1 MGCNLHMTSDH
12 IMLYCCFCI
21 FTSPYVMFYQLISFY
36 IFIMSRSNYTK
47 RTFRKET
54 KKHQIQLVQKFPHK
68 SILKGSPFFRLGEAG
83 GTRRSCNVWAPV
95 AVSHEPPVGS
105 ANDLQGSLGVPL
117 LVVEF

>member
-1 MGCNLHMTSDH
+1 
-12 IMLYCCFCI
+12 
-21 FTSPYVMFYQLISFY
+21 
-36 IFIMSRSNYTK
+36 MSRSNYTK

-54 KKHQIQLVQKFPHK
+54 KKGQIQLVQKFPHK
-68 SILKGSPFFRLGEAG
+68 SILKGSPFFRLGETG